1 MLLDSKPG
9 NYVALHY
16 KPMNGSVGISID
28 TSSVLPLSK
37 GELEGVAP
45 RLSYLFHIMGDGTLQ
60 LMRFPIQ
67 RL

>member
-1 MLLDSKPG
+1 MIVNTLCFTPLNPPLQRG
-9 NYVALHY
+9 E
-16 KPMNGSVGISID
+16 ID
-28 TSSVLPLSK
+28 TSPVLPLGK